1 MLKPISTNNTM
12 RKLLSVLLV
21 TSCNLFYVHA
31 QQPASY
37 VPFKDDQ
44 LQLELIK
51 KNIKDKYIQDSIS
64 IQGENKKYTVGLY
77 RERLNI
83 INQMFTD
90 KEFIFT
96 EETNRYL
103 KSLVTEILNANPQLK
118 TLGTHFLFSRAY
130 WPNAFSTGEGTIVFN
145 IGLFIKLKNESQ
157 AIFVLC
163 HELAHL
169 YLNHSNKAIDQ
180 YISTLYSDEFQ
191 KRLKELKKQQYEKNK
206 ELAKLEKGVVF
217 SNRRH
222 GRQHESEADS
232 MGLVFMKSTRFDITE
247 SIGCLDILDN
257 IDKDTYNAE
266 EGLRSLFNFTDY
278 PFQEKWVKKEDA
290 FFGMS
295 ADAKP
300 TDEEADSLK
309 THPDCKVRITRLEP
323 AVKMISNGSAKKFI
337 VDETEFK
344 KLQQLFALETLPYC
358 LNSKRVSRCLYLAME
373 LFKQDPHNAYV
384 AAVIGKC
391 FNEFYENQKNHT
403 LNNIVSLPSP
413 LGEKNYNALLEFIQ
427 KISLRDMAAI
437 GYFFLKQ
444 HETEFAAD
452 KDFAAAFSQSRINLK
467 NQ

>member
-1 MLKPISTNNTM
+1 M

-21 TSCNLFYVHA
+21 ISCNFFYAHA

-37 VPFKDDQ
+37 VPFKDDS
-44 LQLELIK
+44 LQLDLIK
-51 KNIKDKYIQDSIS
+51 RSIKDKYLKDSVS
-64 IQGENKKYTVGLY
+64 IQGENKKYTVNLY
-77 RERLNI
+77 RERLSF

-90 KEFIFT
+90 KDFIFT
-96 EETNRYL
+96 EETNQYL
-103 KSLVTEILNANPQLK
+103 TSIINEIFKANPQLK

-157 AIFVLC
+157 VVFALC
-163 HELAHL
+163 HEMAHL
-169 YLNHSNKAIDQ
+169 YLNHSNKAIDH

-191 KRLKELKKQQYEKNK
+191 AKLKELKKQQYEKNK

-217 SNRRH
+217 SGRRH
-222 GRQHESEADS
+222 GREHESEADS
-232 MGLVFMKSTRFDITE
+232 MGLVFMQSTGFDVTE
-247 SIGCLDILDN
+247 SIGCLGILDN

-278 PFQEKWVKKEDA
+278 PFQEKWVKKEDV
-290 FFGMS
+290 FFGVS

-300 TDEEADSLK
+300 TDKEADSLK
-309 THPDCKVRITRLEP
+309 THPDCKLRMARLEP
-323 AVKMISNGSAKKFI
+323 AVKMISNTSAKKFI
-337 VDETEFK
+337 VDEAEFK

-358 LNSKRVSRCLYLAME
+358 FNSRRISRCLYLAME
-373 LFKQDPHNAYV
+373 LFRQDPTNAYV
-384 AAVIGKC
+384 VATIGKC

-452 KDFAAAFSQSRINLK
+452 KDFAAAFNQSRINLK